1 MHRFPLDGT
10 RRQKWIEFVRGAA
23 GRSEWTPRKSSRI
36 CSLHF
41 EPSCYKQDVQDTTLP
56 RLRRGLEP
64 DALPTI
70 YPSSRAGSV
79 HSSSPKRPRLQASSD
94 MEHEAAASPNIWTFP
109 STDHEVDESE
119 NAAGQVKVDAQSQC
133 FVPVA
138 SKATQV
144 VLKAPTRAVRTQ
156 TSKAVKE
163 MACQTDLELPD
174 ILLMEEMQ
182 QRCSTPLCSEP
193 SLTYEDDVLDKTYE
207 PTMNTSKASTGEP
220 ASTRKFVVYEDC
232 LVKLFQTCQ
241 KCGLPAEPSVKV
253 KGSLAT
259 VTAVCQGRHVCVWHS
274 QPSQGK
280 RALGDITLAAAI
292 LFTGCSVM
300 QCLRFLNNSGIAC
313 FTERSY
319 HRLQRK
325 LLLPTVNKVW
335 EEEKMKLLHNLAS
348 HGGTATV
355 AGDSRADSPGYSAKY
370 GVYSLL
376 ETNINRIINIQLV
389 QSNEVA
395 SSGHMELEGLKRAL
409 TALEESDVRVTQV
422 VTDRHPQ
429 VRRYFKKEKPEVDH
443 RFDAWHV
450 CKGLNKKI
458 AQAAKSS
465 GCQTIG
471 LWSRS
476 MVNHLYFS
484 VKHGDGN
491 GELAVAVWLSMINHI
506 QDKHDGHSLQYERCQ
521 HGDLEPRKWI
531 FPGTHAFDKLSA
543 IVTNKR
549 LLDDIRYALS
559 FELKSFSVHLIFTV
573 VKHLGVTGQGL
584 TALAALHYNENAD
597 KGQAVTLSGELR
609 WRVKHPKARKGEASV
624 SSIKQA
630 PTYGM

>member
-70 YPSSRAGSV
+70 YPSSGAGSV

-119 NAAGQVKVDAQSQC
+119 NAAGNPSSAEGSYKSSQD
-133 FVPVA
+133 PNKQG
-138 SKATQV
+138 SE
-144 VLKAPTRAVRTQ
+144 RNG
-156 TSKAVKE
+156 S
-163 MACQTDLELPD
+163 TD
-174 ILLMEEMQ
+174 
-182 QRCSTPLCSEP
+182 EP
-193 SLTYEDDVLDKTYE
+193 
-207 PTMNTSKASTGEP
+207 P
-220 ASTRKFVVYEDC
+220 STRKFVVYEDC

-253 KGSLAT
+253 
-259 VTAVCQGRHVCVWHS
+259 
-274 QPSQGK
+274 
-280 RALGDITLAAAI
+280 
-292 LFTGCSVM
+292 
-300 QCLRFLNNSGIAC
+300 
-313 FTERSY
+313 
-319 HRLQRK
+319 
-325 LLLPTVNKVW
+325 W
-335 EEEKMKLLHNLAS
+335 EEEKRKLLQNLAS

-458 AQAAKSS
+458 VQAAKSS

-531 FPGTHAFDKLSA
+531 FPGYVDRLFGVLEEYANGATPCALPAEPPH
-543 IVTNKR
+543 VT
-549 LLDDIRYALS
+549 S
-559 FELKSFSVHLIFTV
+559 TFEPVEKTSLVQSHMSRF
-573 VKHLGVTGQGL
+573 
-584 TALAALHYNENAD
+584 
-597 KGQAVTLSGELR
+597 
-609 WRVKHPKARKGEASV
+609 RK
-624 SSIKQA
+624 Q
-630 PTYGM
+630 